1 MRTAS
6 VLEEI
11 LFNGA
16 LMFAVYRDNSV
27 VSAFSRALII
37 GSITTSL
44 QKINYC
50 FEKKSGKSLDFYGHS
65 KICTDPVI
73 TIMFRLYHIPA
84 VQFPV
89 AVATVQD
96 LIEPIVLV
104 LAVPSRTAK

>member
-1 MRTAS
+1 MRTTS

-50 FEKKSGKSLDFYGHS
+50 LEKSLE
-65 KICTDPVI
+65 K
-73 TIMFRLYHIPA
+73 
-84 VQFPV
+84 
-89 AVATVQD
+89 
-96 LIEPIVLV
+96 VLTFM
-104 LAVPSRTAK
+104 AIQKSARTL

>member
-37 GSITTSL
+37 GSITTSS

-65 KICTDPVI
+65 KICTNPVI
-73 TIMFRLYHIPA
+73 TIKI
-84 VQFPV
+84 
-89 AVATVQD
+89 TVSYTCCT
-96 LIEPIVLV
+96 ISCSCCNC
-104 LAVPSRTAK
+104 AGSH